1 MVRVLHMIGSLEI
14 GGSQTLIMNIYRKI
28 DRTKLQFDFIVDHPD
43 RMYFARE
50 ITELGGKIYTILPF
64 KGYNFVQVKK
74 AWINFFQKYPDY
86 KIFHS
91 HVRSY
96 ASIYLPIAK
105 KNGLQTIIHSHNTSN
120 GSGVTAIIKALLQY
134 PLRYQA
140 DYYMA
145 CSKMAGKWLFGK
157 NIIRKPNFHII
168 ANGIDVNKYCFS
180 NDKRDQIRKEFKISK
195 NTFVLGYLARVVPQK
210 NPLFV
215 IEVFKKM
222 METNA
227 SKEMKLLF
235 VGDGELLQEVKL
247 LAEDYSVSNNII
259 FTGSRTDVPE
269 LMMAMDLYILP
280 SIWEGFGI
288 SLIEAQ
294 ATGLKCLC
302 SEKIQKEPII
312 SDLVIR
318 ANLKDNAEKWASIA
332 IKLSSS
338 YPRRN
343 MAQTII
349 DTGYDI
355 SYTSSWIANFYLNLF

>member
-28 DRTKLQFDFIVDHPD
+28 DRTNLQFDFIVDHPD
-43 RMYFARE
+43 RMYFAKE

-64 KGYNFVQVKK
+64 KGYNLLQVKR
-74 AWINFFQKYPDY
+74 AWKNFFQNHPDY

-105 KNGLQTIIHSHNTSN
+105 KNGLKTIIHSHNTSN
-120 GSGVTAIIKALLQY
+120 GSGVTAIIKFLLQF

-157 NIIRKPNFHII
+157 KVIGKPYFHII

-180 NDKRDQIRKEFKISK
+180 SDKRDQIRNEFKISK

-215 IEVFKKM
+215 IEVFKRM
-222 METNA
+222 MEINA

-235 VGDGELLQEVKL
+235 IGDGELLQEVKL
-247 LAEDYSVSNNII
+247 LAEYYSISNNII

-302 SEKIQKEPII
+302 SENIQKEPIV
-312 SDLVIR
+312 SNLVTR
-318 ANLKDNAEKWASIA
+318 TDLKDKAEKWASIA
-332 IKLSSS
+332 IKLSSVYS
-338 YPRRN
+338 RKN
-343 MAQTII
+343 MTQTLI
-349 DTGYDI
+349 DAGYDI
-355 SYTSSWIANFYLNLF
+355 SCTSTWIANFYLDL